1 MANERIFTNT
11 YVTGSGRNNFLRI
24 DSLEDPLFTSFTFD
38 IDYTSSP
45 LFYTIGDYD
54 YPNTEGLAN
63 RIETSL
69 SSMHSQNMG
78 EDQGYDILPMLSA
91 NFIEDKKLGF
101 GLQQNVY
108 TDLPLYGAT
117 EYIYMVDKRNGDRSQ
132 NDVRYDSNGGYSSS
146 SNSYKLGNSIKE
158 SVSESDRMWVENQR
172 AQAQA
177 QVDQCREIMGETL
190 VVAEHTKNVT
200 DMETA
205 LTECNG
211 ITETVTVDG
220 LPKAM
225 NEADLL
231 NEVNKY
237 KAFDDAFEKLKRDII
252 NWANSEIISY
262 QNKIKGIYN
271 GNKCVV
277 KIMSYEDVTKSENKD
292 ELERL
297 YTEDFIEKYIWDDDG
312 SFLKKCLELY
322 NEYETYSRDFSG
334 PYEGDD
340 GKSFFVEE
348 VSSNSV
354 VNIRDS
360 KIIERFEDSLKT
372 FGFSV
377 SSTSFTGNNG
387 RVELEARIMKELPD
401 WAYKLSDYL
410 GHFVSGQKD
419 LITTTVLYPLRY
431 ECDIDLSFLNFLT
444 DEVKDNREKLIE
456 YETAL
461 ENIRCRLY
469 GYENGQPCDMS
480 NPSPYSPYGQYMEAK
495 ERCENDTYTQA
506 QRTISMNQSGIDEMD
521 SILSDGGDSGDS
533 DDSDDSGN
541 NDNTNESVSAE
552 AQPSDATPIS
562 STTNIAPQTVLDML
576 GFISGMK
583 KMTMEYPYIMNG
595 ITGLDKAYNSNYGI
609 KDPYLGSGENK
620 ITITCWESLDLR
632 VSSMINR
639 YFNAVY
645 DRQYR
650 RERVPLNLR
659 RFNCSIYVHDIR
671 NFVSKIRGEYANRIL
686 ELTDM
691 YYSVIEFRFYDCEI
705 VPEETGNIFDN
716 ISNEAPS
723 DMKKTNF
730 TFTYGNCVVN
740 FVPHSEV
747 VTY

>member
-69 SSMHSQNMG
+69 SSMYSQNMG

-117 EYIYMVDKRNGDRSQ
+117 EYIYMVDKRNGDGSQ
-132 NDVRYDSNGGYSSS
+132 NDVRYDSNGGYSNST
-146 SNSYKLGNSIKE
+146 NSYKLGNSIKE
-158 SVSESDRMWVENQR
+158 AVSESDRMWAENQR

-177 QVDQCREIMGETL
+177 QVDQCREIMGERL
-190 VVAEHTKNVT
+190 VVAEHNQNVI

-225 NEADLL
+225 NEGDLL
-231 NEVNKY
+231 IEVDKY

-252 NWANSEIISY
+252 NWANGEIISY

-271 GNKCVV
+271 SNKCVV
-277 KIMSYEDVTKSENKD
+277 KIMSYDDVTKSENKD

-297 YTEDFIEKYIWDDDG
+297 YTEDFREIYIWDDDG

-334 PYEGDD
+334 PYVGDD

-348 VSSNSV
+348 VSSNSA

-360 KIIERFEDSLKT
+360 KIIERFEDSLKI
-372 FGFSV
+372 FGFNV

-387 RVELEARIMKELPD
+387 RVELEARIMKDLPD

-410 GHFVSGQKD
+410 GHFVSGQGN

-431 ECDIDLSFLNFLT
+431 ECEISMSFINFST
-444 DEVKDNREKLIE
+444 DVVEDNRKKLIE

-461 ENIRCRLY
+461 DNIRSRLY
-469 GYENGQPCDMS
+469 GYENGQACDIS
-480 NPSPYSPYGQYMEAK
+480 NPSPYSPYGRYVEAK

-506 QRTISMNQSGIDEMD
+506 QRTISMSQSGIDELD
-521 SILSDGGDSGDS
+521 SILSDSGDGG
-533 DDSDDSGN
+533 DSDDSGN
-541 NDNTNESVSAE
+541 NDNTNDPVSAE
-552 AQPSDATPIS
+552 PQPSDATPIS

-609 KDPYLGSGENK
+609 KDPYLGSGDNK

-632 VSSMINR
+632 VSSMFNR

-671 NFVSKIRGEYANRIL
+671 NFVSKIRGEYANRLL

-747 VTY
+747 ATY